1 MTNTRPARPVFSSR
15 LRQPP
20 HFARVAATLLYV
32 SGLASN
38 AILPHNCAAH
48 AGLLLPHGGGTPALP
63 PSSDGNS
70 SEAVAAQSVA
80 HKVNPR
86 PATGGPA
93 QTANDG
99 CRETRAPLRLCP

>member
-1 MTNTRPARPVFSSR
+1 MYPAL
-15 LRQPP
+15 LRMPSFP
-20 HFARVAATLLYV
+20 T
-32 SGLASN
+32 S
-38 AILPHNCAAH
+38 CAAH

-80 HKVNPR
+80 RKVNPR

-93 QTANDG
+93 QTANDS
-99 CRETRAPLRLCP
+99 CRETRAPLRLCPSRCRMTWRVATAADGVEG